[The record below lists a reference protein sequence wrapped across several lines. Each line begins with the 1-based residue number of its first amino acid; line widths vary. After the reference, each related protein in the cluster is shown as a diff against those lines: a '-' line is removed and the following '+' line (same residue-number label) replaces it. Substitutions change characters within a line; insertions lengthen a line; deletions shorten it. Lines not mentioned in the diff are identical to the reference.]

1 MIYLKAFFLL
11 LALSFSS
18 SMLKAQ
24 ADTLVLSLESLVRLA
39 QGEAPGMQ
47 IARTSFSNDYWR
59 YQSILADFKPQ
70 IGLAAVLPNLNR
82 SIDAIVLPDG
92 SERFINRSL
101 MSNFAGLNLGQNIP
115 LTGGRVSASSGLRRL
130 DIFETSGVP
139 SSVSYLFSPIQLELV
154 QPLFRF
160 NAMKWSRELAPL
172 AFDEAKKQYSE
183 NVEEVAFQAARLF
196 FDLLIAQLNMEAARR
211 DKINADTLYAISQG
225 RFEVGRIAETEL
237 LQIELNVMAA
247 EGDLAANELN
257 LQTSTEQ
264 LRNFLGIR
272 QAVQFQL
279 IPPSDIP
286 VFSIDADQALEYA
299 RKHRSQAVALQRR
312 LLEAQREVEEARQ
325 ESGLNMDLILAFGL
339 SRDAGTLNNVYR
351 DFLDNERLLL
361 SLNIPIADWGKTRAR
376 IEQARSNEALTQL
389 LTAQD
394 QINFD
399 REVIVKVQ
407 QFDLVRRQVL
417 LASRAYEVAQKRLGI
432 TRERY
437 RIGTILVT
445 DLNLAIRE
453 EAEARRGYINAL
465 RSFWLAYFE
474 LRLLTL
480 YDFENGV
487 PLVREAGR

>member
-1 MIYLKAFFLL
+1 MIYPKAFFLWFAL
-11 LALSFSS
+11 LFSS
-18 SMLKAQ
+18 GLLPAQ
-24 ADTLVLSLESLVRLA
+24 TDTLVLSLEGLVRLA
-39 QGEAPGMQ
+39 QGEAPDVQ
-47 IARTSFSNDYWR
+47 IAQTAFSNDYWR
-59 YQSILADFKPQ
+59 YQSVLADFKPQ

-82 SIDAIVLPDG
+82 TIDAVVLPDG

-101 MSNFAGLNLGQNIP
+101 MSNFAGLNVGQSIP

-130 DIFETSGVP
+130 DIFETPGVP

-160 NAMKWSRELAPL
+160 NPLKWSRDLAPI
-172 AFDEAKKQYSE
+172 AYEEAQKRYSE

-196 FDLLIAQLNMEAARR
+196 FDLLIAQLNLEAARR
-211 DKINADTLYAISQG
+211 DKANADTLYAISQG

-237 LQIELNVMAA
+237 LQIELNVMTA

-272 QAVQFQL
+272 QAVQFSL
-279 IPPSDIP
+279 LPPSDIP
-286 VFSIDADQALEYA
+286 AIAIDVDQALDYA
-299 RKHRSQAVALQRR
+299 RRHRSQVVALQRR
-312 LLEAQREVEEARQ
+312 LLEAQRDTEQARQ
-325 ESGLNMDLILAFGL
+325 ESGLNIDLSLAFGL
-339 SRDAGTLNNVYR
+339 QRDAASLNNVYR

-361 SLNIPIADWGKTRAR
+361 ALNIPIADWGKNRAR
-376 IEQARSNEALTQL
+376 IEQARANEALTLL
-389 LTAQD
+389 LTEQER
-394 QINFD
+394 IGFE
-399 REVIVKVQ
+399 REIIVKVQ
-407 QFDLVRRQVL
+407 QLELVRRQVQ
-417 LASRAYEVAQKRLGI
+417 LAERAYEVAQKRLGI

-453 EAEARRGYINAL
+453 EAEARRSYISAL
-465 RSFWLAYFE
+465 RGFWLAYYE

-480 YDFENGV
+480 FDFEKGV
-487 PLVREAGR
+487 PLVRQER